1 MIPAEKWQELSTAVV
16 SDCMNRMN
24 VMDPRIQS
32 MTGAIIAGPAFPV
45 ETLEG
50 ENGTVHRAIAAA
62 PPGSVLVIEAGGN
75 PNRAIWGDVL
85 TEVAVQRGVIGVV
98 LNGAVRDLSELRQR
112 KFPIFAIGSCPAGP
126 HKGWQGRIGVSV
138 SCGGVV
144 VEPGDT
150 VFGDTDGVV
159 VIPRNDT
166 AAVYEQ
172 AVRRNEMERI
182 WMQRIRSGE
191 SNLAVLG
198 IEEAENS

>member
-1 MIPAEKWQELSTAVV
+1 MIPAEKWRELSTAVV

-24 VMDPRIQS
+24 VMDGRIQS
-32 MTGAIIAGPAFPV
+32 MTGAMIVGPAFPV
-45 ETLEG
+45 QTLEG
-50 ENGTVHRAIAAA
+50 ENGTVHRAVAAA

-85 TEVAVQRGVIGVV
+85 TEVAVRRGVIGVV
-98 LNGAVRDLSELRQR
+98 VNGAVRDLAELRR
-112 KFPIFAIGSCPAGP
+112 RNFPIFAVGTSPAGP

-150 VFGDTDGVV
+150 VFGDEDGVV
-159 VIPRNDT
+159 VIPRNDA

-172 AVRRNEMERI
+172 AVRRSEMELV

-198 IEEAENS
+198 IKEAEDS